1 MPNQAVVIQKP
12 TQTSA
17 SASIPVVKSTTNTFS
32 KQGLAG
38 PKGDRGEKGDRG
50 DIGPEGPKGDRG
62 EKGDKG
68 DIGPEGPEYQGNDL
82 PDFTLIFDNKLI

>member
-1 MPNQAVVIQKP
+1 MPNQAVVVQKP
-12 TQTSA
+12 PQVSA
-17 SASIPVVKSTTNTFS
+17 SASIPIVKSTTNTFA
-32 KQGLAG
+32 KQGLA
-38 PKGDRGEKGDRG
+38 
-50 DIGPEGPKGDRG
+50 GPKGDRG

>member
-1 MPNQAVVIQKP
+1 MPNQTVVVQKP
-12 TQTSA
+12 PQVSA
-17 SASIPVVKSTTNTFS
+17 SASIPIVKSTTNTFS

-38 PKGDRGEKGDRG
+38 PKGDRGEKGEKGDKG
-50 DIGPEGPKGDRG
+50 DIGEKG

-68 DIGPEGPEYQGNDL
+68 DIGPQGPEYQGDDL

>member
-1 MPNQAVVIQKP
+1 MPNQTVVVQKP
-12 TQTSA
+12 AQVSA
-17 SASIPVVKSTTNTFS
+17 SASIPIVKSTTNTFP

-38 PKGDRGEKGDRG
+38 PKGDRGEKGDR
-50 DIGPEGPKGDRG
+50 
-62 EKGDKG
+62 G

>member
-1 MPNQAVVIQKP
+1 MPNQTVVVQKP
-12 TQTSA
+12 PQVSA
-17 SASIPVVKSTTNTFS
+17 SASIPIVKSTTNTFS

-38 PKGDRGEKGDRG
+38 PKGDRGEQ
-50 DIGPEGPKGDRG
+50 G

-68 DIGPEGPEYQGNDL
+68 DIGPEGPEYQGDDL

>member
-1 MPNQAVVIQKP
+1 MPNQTVVAQKP
-12 TQTSA
+12 AQVSA
-17 SASIPVVKSTTNTFS
+17 SASIPIVKSTTNTFP

-50 DIGPEGPKGDRG
+50 DIGPEGP
-62 EKGDKG
+62 
-68 DIGPEGPEYQGNDL
+68 EYQGDDL

>member
-1 MPNQAVVIQKP
+1 MPNQTVVVQKP
-12 TQTSA
+12 PQVLA
-17 SASIPVVKSTTNTFS
+17 SASIPIVKSTTNTFS
-32 KQGLAG
+32 KQGLA
-38 PKGDRGEKGDRG
+38 
-50 DIGPEGPKGDRG
+50 GPKGDRG

>member
-1 MPNQAVVIQKP
+1 MPNQTIVVQKP
-12 TQTSA
+12 PQVSA
-17 SASIPVVKSTTNTFS
+17 SASIPIVKSTTNTFS

-50 DIGPEGPKGDRG
+50 DIGPEGP
-62 EKGDKG
+62 
-68 DIGPEGPEYQGNDL
+68 EYQGDDL

>member
-1 MPNQAVVIQKP
+1 MPSQTVVAQKP
-12 TQTSA
+12 AQVSA

-38 PKGDRGEKGDRG
+38 PKGDRGEKGD
-50 DIGPEGPKGDRG
+50 
-62 EKGDKG
+62 KGDKG
-68 DIGPEGPEYQGNDL
+68 DIGPEGPEYQGDDL

>member
-38 PKGDRGEKGDRG
+38 PKGDRGEKGD
-50 DIGPEGPKGDRG
+50 
-62 EKGDKG
+62 KG

>member
-1 MPNQAVVIQKP
+1 MPNQTIVVQKP
-12 TQTSA
+12 L
-17 SASIPVVKSTTNTFS
+17 VKSTTNTFS

-38 PKGDRGEKGDRG
+38 PKGDRGEKG
-50 DIGPEGPKGDRG
+50 EKGD
-62 EKGDKG
+62 KGDKG

>member
-1 MPNQAVVIQKP
+1 MPNQTVVVQKP
-12 TQTSA
+12 PQVSA
-17 SASIPVVKSTTNTFS
+17 SASFP

-50 DIGPEGPKGDRG
+50 DIGPEGP
-62 EKGDKG
+62 
-68 DIGPEGPEYQGNDL
+68 EYQGDDL

>member
-1 MPNQAVVIQKP
+1 MPNKTVVVQKP
-12 TQTSA
+12 AQVSA
-17 SASIPVVKSTTNTFS
+17 SASIP

-50 DIGPEGPKGDRG
+50 DIGPQ
-62 EKGDKG
+62 
-68 DIGPEGPEYQGNDL
+68 GPEYQGDDL